1 MEYSNEFKNLI
12 AITEKTKDFIG
23 YGNPNA
29 KILIIGNEEALD
41 TNDNKKDKQ
50 TNEKA
55 TESNWK
61 LWEKIIVDPSIT
73 PDSIPIWKDTE
84 NFSPLYPWKGD
95 TLPTGGNNTWRNYQ
109 KLINM
114 LIPEANAGNITT
126 FHQYAFIT
134 EFNDLPSPKS
144 KYKDSEVKKR
154 IQHRCEK
161 VLNHPFYKSFPIVI
175 AACGHYVKYYDIKL
189 EELFDQKFIELKP
202 VDKGEWINFHQKDNR
217 ILIHTRQLSW
227 CSKEL
232 IQCIAKYCMITMR
245 QELIKILQTNANKF
259 ITENKLDLNGLIIEP
274 KEIEVYYYKDGV
286 FEDNSVHR
294 NELQAANS
302 NHFYI
307 HRMGIKRTDT
317 YKGGNYPGI
326 DYVVS
331 DEKDIYYSYLI
342 RSAVVNG
349 KLVIGPNKVLKTIL
363 HQSNMSEAQ
372 LEATDIKII
381 KCDKICDVMY
391 SSRIN
396 LGKAV
401 TEEFVGYKLRLVLC
415 DELYLQ
421 SKYPRK
427 ENMLVEYLYDK
438 VQNHMISKDDALRF
452 AKEKLGYIPCIIKEL

>member
-29 KILIIGNEEALD
+29 RILIIGNEEALD

-61 LWEKIIVDPSIT
+61 LWKKIIVDPSIT

-452 AKEKLGYIPCIIKEL
+452 AKEKLGYIPCVIKEL

>member
-1 MEYSNEFKNLI
+1 MEYSNEFKDLI
-12 AITEKTKDFIG
+12 ARIEQTKDFIG

-29 KILIIGNEEALD
+29 KILIIGKEEALD
-41 TNDNKKDKQ
+41 I
-50 TNEKA
+50 EKECGKEIYEIA
-55 TESNWK
+55 VKPN
-61 LWEKIIVDPSIT
+61 WEKWKELKDDSSIT
-73 PDSIPIWKDTE
+73 PDSIPIWKETRF
-84 NFSPLYPWKGD
+84 FSPLYPWKGD

-114 LIPEANAGNITT
+114 LIPEANKGNITT

-144 KYKDSEVKKR
+144 KHKDPNVQKS
-154 IQHRCEK
+154 INDRCEK

-175 AACGHYVKYYDIKL
+175 AACGHYVKDYNIKL
-189 EELFDQKFIELKP
+189 EELFDQKFIEMKP

-232 IQCIAKYCMITMR
+232 IERIAEYCMITMR

-452 AKEKLGYIPCIIKEL
+452 AKEKLGYIPCVIKEL

>member
-1 MEYSNEFKNLI
+1 MDYSNEFKDLI
-12 AITEKTKDFIG
+12 ARMKQTKDFIG

-29 KILIIGNEEALD
+29 KILIIGKEEALD
-41 TNDNKKDKQ
+41 IEKECDK
-50 TNEKA
+50 EIYEIAVKP
-55 TESNWK
+55 NWE

-134 EFNDLPSPKS
+134 ELNDLPSPKS

-232 IQCIAKYCMITMR
+232 IQCIAEYCMITMR

-438 VQNHMISKDDALRF
+438 IQNHTISKDDALRF